1 MRLDHLVLAISDL
14 DDGIAQLKKL
24 TGVEAIKG
32 GRHPDLG
39 TENAIAALGDRSY
52 IELLAPDADT
62 GARPKAASARETPLT
77 RLVGRA
83 FGASHEKLT
92 LVAWAVAARRME
104 ELDVRFRAHG
114 YVTTGVHD
122 GSRVRED
129 GKRLAWQ
136 MLAVTAPDD
145 PLLPFWIDWA
155 PDSDHPSPGRAERLP
170 ARQALC
176 LRPRSRAGDELPR
189 ATRSRSRR
197 REGGHTGRHRS
208 NQDQEKHGRV
218 PFLAVPG

>member
-155 PDSDHPSPGRAERLP
+155 PDSDHPSQGAPSGCQLDRLYACDPDPERAMSSLEQLG
-170 ARQALC
+170 L
-176 LRPRSRAGDELPR
+176 D
-189 ATRSRSRR
+189 
-197 REGGHTGRHRS
+197 
-208 NQDQEKHGRV
+208 
-218 PFLAVPG
+218 LAVEKADTPAVIAVIKTRKSTVEFRS

>member
-1 MRLDHLVLAISDL
+1 MKLDHLVLAISDL

-39 TENAIAALGDRSY
+39 TQNAIAALGDHSY
-52 IELLAPDADT
+52 IELLAPDAVS
-62 GARPKAASARETPLT
+62 GARPKAASSQQTPLT
-77 RLVGRA
+77 RLVGRTLA
-83 FGASHEKLT
+83 APPRQLA
-92 LVAWAVAARRME
+92 LVAYAVAARRMA
-104 ELDVRFRAHG
+104 ELDVRFRSLG

-145 PLLPFWIDWA
+145 PLLPFWIDWV
-155 PDSDHPSPGRAERLP
+155 PDSDHPSQGAPTGCELDRLYACDPDPDRARSSLEQLGLDLEVEKADAP
-170 ARQALC
+170 AVVAVIKTKKGTVEFRSQ
-176 LRPRSRAGDELPR
+176 PRVG
-189 ATRSRSRR
+189 
-197 REGGHTGRHRS
+197 
-208 NQDQEKHGRV
+208 
-218 PFLAVPG
+218 

>member
-1 MRLDHLVLAISDL
+1 MQLDHLVLAISDL
-14 DDGIAQLKKL
+14 EAGIAQLKKL
-24 TGVEAIKG
+24 TGVQAVKG

-39 TENAIAALGDRSY
+39 TQNALAALGDRSY
-52 IELLAPDADT
+52 LEILAPDPDA
-62 GARPKAASARETPLT
+62 GARPKAGTSLETPLT

-83 FGASHEKLT
+83 FELPHEELT

-104 ELDVRFRAHG
+104 ELDARFRALG

-129 GKRLAWQ
+129 GKRLVWQ

-155 PDSDHPSPGRAERLP
+155 PDSEHPSQGAPSGCQLEKLYACDPDPDRAKSYLEQLG
-170 ARQALC
+170 L
-176 LRPRSRAGDELPR
+176 E
-189 ATRSRSRR
+189 
-197 REGGHTGRHRS
+197 
-208 NQDQEKHGRV
+208 
-218 PFLAVPG
+218 LAVEKREKRGLVARIKTKKGSVELRS